1 MKNKNNDIAPHVEEE
16 TEKILKNNFYSQIK
30 QICGQISEEIQNFQA
45 FDFNDQ
51 ISIATDF
58 FTNEIINNSALMLL
72 LEDHK
77 KAKEFERSTQD
88 IIAYYP
94 KEYHKSIEYILTQT
108 AEHTY
113 TYTDII
119 LTWIFYGTDMSN
131 NHGIAALLKD
141 QKAFI
146 EIVLNVENK
155 VKSKLFPQFVE
166 PETQITIKGD
176 QFYSFY
182 SAAFTNEIAKFSEK
196 RASIKA
202 IEDYAVINADQG
214 TLKII
219 DYSTLKGKKPN
230 TLAKKLLDICT
241 LKVSQ
246 TLVHG
251 ATFPNTRSASFT
263 VEELAELTNQPLE
276 TDRQREKFIE
286 RIYSSLTQLKHLYW
300 QQSNKK
306 KIKKFSDF
314 LYNEIVL
321 VESTGKYNKNTF
333 YLLFSESAA
342 RILAISP
349 VCESFPTNLFKAESR
364 YSNAYEI
371 GRKLISHTNIY
382 NNRIKGNNCTLSVK
396 KIIENT
402 SIPTFEEII
411 EIQKRRDW
419 KEKIKKPLER
429 DLNNLLAVGVLSR
442 WEYRDPK
449 GNTYTSE
456 QANDLNAIEYQELMM
471 DFSVCYSDE
480 EQSKRLISEEKHI
493 NKAKNKKSDE
503 SNGQTI

>member
-1 MKNKNNDIAPHVEEE
+1 MLTKEEIEILEKLQGNEYTAEYFFIQLKKDPQYVEILSERVQAERKLIESNQKSEDKETILDFNLELEKIKISEISLKSVLNYMSLALIDMSSFDVSKAPDSFNYQNMEQIIDLL
-16 TEKILKNNFYSQIK
+16 TEKFRLYFFPNEKRK
-30 QICGQISEEIQNFQA
+30 DLSE
-45 FDFNDQ
+45 
-51 ISIATDF
+51 
-58 FTNEIINNSALMLL
+58 
-72 LEDHK
+72 
-77 KAKEFERSTQD
+77 
-88 IIAYYP
+88 
-94 KEYHKSIEYILTQT
+94 
-108 AEHTY
+108 
-113 TYTDII
+113 
-119 LTWIFYGTDMSN
+119 
-131 NHGIAALLKD
+131 
-141 QKAFI
+141 
-146 EIVLNVENK
+146 LN
-155 VKSKLFPQFVE
+155 
-166 PETQITIKGD
+166 QITIKGD

-202 IEDYAVINADQG
+202 FEDYAVINADQG

-251 ATFPNTRSASFT
+251 ATFPNTRIASFT

-314 LYNEIVL
+314 LYKEIVL

-396 KIIENT
+396 KIIEST

>member
-1 MKNKNNDIAPHVEEE
+1 MLTKEEIEILEKLQGNEYTAEYFFIQLKKDPQYVEILSERVQAERKMIENKKTDENGIDISLEIIKTSEIALKSVLNYMSLTLIDMKYFDRSKAPDSFTYPNMEQIIDLL
-16 TEKILKNNFYSQIK
+16 TEKFRMYFFPNEKRKDLSELNQFQI
-30 QICGQISEEIQNFQA
+30 
-45 FDFNDQ
+45 
-51 ISIATDF
+51 
-58 FTNEIINNSALMLL
+58 
-72 LEDHK
+72 
-77 KAKEFERSTQD
+77 
-88 IIAYYP
+88 P
-94 KEYHKSIEYILTQT
+94 
-108 AEHTY
+108 
-113 TYTDII
+113 
-119 LTWIFYGTDMSN
+119 
-131 NHGIAALLKD
+131 
-141 QKAFI
+141 
-146 EIVLNVENK
+146 
-155 VKSKLFPQFVE
+155 
-166 PETQITIKGD
+166 IKGD

>member
-1 MKNKNNDIAPHVEEE
+1 MLTKEEIEILEKLQGNEYTAEYFFIQLKKDPQYVEILSERVQAERKLIESNQKSEDKETILDFNLELEKIKISEISLKSVLNYMSLALIDMSSFDVSKAPDSFNYQNMEQIIDLL
-16 TEKILKNNFYSQIK
+16 TEKFRLYFFPNEKRKDLSELNQFQI
-30 QICGQISEEIQNFQA
+30 
-45 FDFNDQ
+45 
-51 ISIATDF
+51 
-58 FTNEIINNSALMLL
+58 
-72 LEDHK
+72 
-77 KAKEFERSTQD
+77 
-88 IIAYYP
+88 P
-94 KEYHKSIEYILTQT
+94 
-108 AEHTY
+108 
-113 TYTDII
+113 
-119 LTWIFYGTDMSN
+119 
-131 NHGIAALLKD
+131 
-141 QKAFI
+141 
-146 EIVLNVENK
+146 
-155 VKSKLFPQFVE
+155 
-166 PETQITIKGD
+166 IKGD

-202 IEDYAVINADQG
+202 FEDYAVINADQG

-251 ATFPNTRSASFT
+251 ATFPNTRIASFT

-314 LYNEIVL
+314 LYKEIVL

-333 YLLFSESAA
+333 FLLFSESAA

-396 KIIENT
+396 KIIEST